1 MNRNLEKLHLYDK
14 LTEFSKDEVMKR
26 NIYNKLENL
35 AKLIK
40 EKMQS
45 SLGQDEKEKI
55 LKYITLIIISFQV
68 DNIYKKTTETSGI
81 LSILKLFGFE
91 EEKAIKI
98 KALCNGG
105 ANVALLAILIFK
117 NLKR

>member
-1 MNRNLEKLHLYDK
+1 MNRNFEKLYLYDK
-14 LTEFSKDEVMKR
+14 LTELSRDEIMKR
-26 NIYNKLENL
+26 NVYNKLENL

-45 SLGQDEKEKI
+45 SLGPDEKEKM
-55 LKYITLIIISFQV
+55 LKYITLVIISFQV

-98 KALCNGG
+98 KSLCSGS
-105 ANVALLAILIFK
+105 ANIALLAILIFK